1 MKNSNYYSRKIL
13 HQEIEHLRKLLE
25 QIELKN
31 NLLHKVAVKHGYT
44 TIIDININIIDPNT
58 LNVKCIIAA
67 LLAFLLA
74 PILEINEVTHVPIF
88 SPYSIG
94 NAAVIG
100 INP

>member
-44 TIIDININIIDPNT
+44 AMIDININANS
-58 LNVKCIIAA
+58 LNCNYYQGRLTGIKLA
-67 LLAFLLA
+67 LKLM
-74 PILEINEVTHVPIF
+74 H
-88 SPYSIG
+88 
-94 NAAVIG
+94 
-100 INP
+100 

>member
-44 TIIDININIIDPNT
+44 TIIDININANN
-58 LNVKCIIAA
+58 LNCNYYQGRLMGIKLA
-67 LLAFLLA
+67 LKLM
-74 PILEINEVTHVPIF
+74 H
-88 SPYSIG
+88 
-94 NAAVIG
+94 
-100 INP
+100 

>member
-44 TIIDININIIDPNT
+44 TIIDIHINANN
-58 LNVKCIIAA
+58 LNCNYYQGRLTGIKLA
-67 LLAFLLA
+67 LKLM
-74 PILEINEVTHVPIF
+74 H
-88 SPYSIG
+88 
-94 NAAVIG
+94 
-100 INP
+100 

>member
-44 TIIDININIIDPNT
+44 AMIDININANN
-58 LNVKCIIAA
+58 LNCNYYQGRLTGIKLA
-67 LLAFLLA
+67 LKLM
-74 PILEINEVTHVPIF
+74 H
-88 SPYSIG
+88 
-94 NAAVIG
+94 
-100 INP
+100 